1 MFLNKIKDK
10 YYDNLLSSYVESGE
24 INEIKNI
31 LEKKFLLNNSSDLK
45 ILNNYLIKFL
55 SEQKFE
61 KLFNKNLIWVN
72 SFESKSCTYINNFLI
87 NIFKENNIVFD
98 KPTKFV
104 DELYDLIKIRNI
116 NKIDFE
122 DLCNFSYSYQYLLS
136 EKYKDLKILNS
147 SASFFETSNK
157 LYFTHYFLTKCFIYI
172 VKNPY
177 EIFKRNKMYYSS
189 DKKINYMEGLT
200 AGDNNDVYHKYDDN
214 NYFVSENKQSWS
226 TNVSSWTNPNVI
238 STFRGIII
246 KEEELIEDPLQKLSE
261 LVSHLI
267 QSGINCKLDYSYL
280 QNYIEENPIEKE
292 IIPMADLSK
301 KELKILNRDIGNVA
315 DKLNYKPSL

>member
-1 MFLNKIKDK
+1 
-10 YYDNLLSSYVESGE
+10 
-24 INEIKNI
+24 
-31 LEKKFLLNNSSDLK
+31 
-45 ILNNYLIKFL
+45 
-55 SEQKFE
+55 
-61 KLFNKNLIWVN
+61 
-72 SFESKSCTYINNFLI
+72 
-87 NIFKENNIVFD
+87 
-98 KPTKFV
+98 
-104 DELYDLIKIRNI
+104 
-116 NKIDFE
+116 
-122 DLCNFSYSYQYLLS
+122 
-136 EKYKDLKILNS
+136 
-147 SASFFETSNK
+147 
-157 LYFTHYFLTKCFIYI
+157 
-172 VKNPY
+172 
-177 EIFKRNKMYYSS
+177 
-189 DKKINYMEGLT
+189 MEGLT

>member
-10 YYDNLLSSYVESGE
+10 YYDNLLNSYIESGE

-31 LEKKFLLNNSSDLK
+31 LKKKFLTDNSSDLN

-72 SFESKSCTYINNFLI
+72 SFESKSCNYINTFLT
-87 NIFKENNIVFD
+87 NILKENNIIFNE
-98 KPTKFV
+98 PTKFV
-104 DELYDLIKIRNI
+104 DELYDFIKIRNI

-122 DLCNFSYSYQYLLS
+122 DLCNFSYLYQYFMS

-177 EIFKRNKMYYSS
+177 EIFKRNKTYNSS
-189 DKKINYMEGLT
+189 DKKINHMEGLT
-200 AGDNNDVYHKYDDN
+200 AGVNNDIQHKYADN
-214 NYFVSENKQSWS
+214 SYVVSENKQNWS

-238 STFRGIII
+238 STFRGFII

-267 QSGINCKLDYSYL
+267 QSGINLKLDYLYL
-280 QNYIEENPIEKE
+280 QNYIEHNQIEKE
-292 IIPMADLSK
+292 IIPKADLSK

-315 DKLNYKPSL
+315 DKLNYKPSI